1 MRFSLCP
8 RKIECPT
15 PNRLGPYIIGT
26 NSDLVRRSRR
36 SHPRKGRAVEIQLRW
51 STSEAL
57 SDEPGRIG
65 KKTLIMS
72 LEAPPGFAQNLDIE
86 VELRSLQ
93 STVAME
99 ELADA

>member
-15 PNRLGPYIIGT
+15 PNHLGPYIIGT

-72 LEAPPGFAQNLDIE
+72 LEAPPVFAQNLDIE